1 MLLYCARILSVVFAF
16 VGVNGFSL
24 KSLNISDGPG
34 SDVEMVVVAYKEDLS
49 WIDLFL
55 EMAPG
60 IKLKL
65 YCAGGIHPEPR
76 CNSVPNL
83 QDSNPHFLK
92 HIIDNY
98 DRLAPVTLFTGAS
111 VLHGEWNWLL
121 CKQLHYLVHKV
132 NSALKQST
140 LTYAAAPVWNFDAEF
155 DIKEFRAYSGGPKIE
170 HCRPTVAPFG
180 VWFSKFVFDDIEK
193 AKKSGVGFHNTQAVS
208 ADRIRKYPKSI
219 YQSLYDELARCMPR
233 RATAAHYMERAWKA
247 MLDDDPPSHQG
258 LDGQFQCPARI
269 RVLRNWHNI
278 VP

>member
-1 MLLYCARILSVVFAF
+1 MVLLCARILCIVLAF
-16 VGVNGFSL
+16 IEVNGFTS
-24 KSLNISDGPG
+24 KSLNVSDGPG
-34 SDVEMVVVAYKEDLS
+34 TNVEMVVVAYKEDLS
-49 WIDLFL
+49 WIDPFL
-55 EMAPG
+55 NMVPG
-60 IKLKL
+60 MKLKL

-233 RATAAHYMERAWKA
+233 RATAAHYMERAWKI
-247 MLDDDPPSHQG
+247 MLDDDPPSNDP
-258 LDGQFQCPARI
+258 DGQFQCPAKI
-269 RVLRNWHNI
+269 KALKNWQRM
-278 VP
+278 VM